1 MYYEIVLD
9 IYITIEKLI
18 WYQDRNLEFSTW
30 GSVHLVFYPSFQV
43 IKLIDYG
50 FNFCLFSVVSIQK
63 MLIEHRSIQVLK
75 PKAFLSRVIVNTST
89 YYYALFFFHWIS
101 HNLTIT
107 SKTRTRRRTQHSL
120 HWEQSS
126 SVSNIVTNV
135 AAVLFD
141 VTVCLHH
148 LQRTMKNGGS
158 APGRRFWLRRQRS
171 VQDIYKKLGKTFFW
185 GHIEWQK
192 RLFLMV
198 SLLCFVRTLMR
209 HVERNS
215 VQDSVGMNK
224 FHQMSDL
231 LVPFSDLLVGRRM
244 TLWLPSVSV
253 TPTQLWISWYK

>member
-1 MYYEIVLD
+1 M
-9 IYITIEKLI
+9 
-18 WYQDRNLEFSTW
+18 
-30 GSVHLVFYPSFQV
+30 GSIFVYSAWCPY
-43 IKLIDYG
+43 K
-50 FNFCLFSVVSIQK
+50 K
-63 MLIEHRSIQVLK
+63 RLIEHRSIQVLK
-75 PKAFLSRVIVNTST
+75 PIAFLSRVIVNTST
-89 YYYALFFFHWIS
+89 YYYALFFFHRIS

-126 SVSNIVTNV
+126 SVSIIVTNV

-141 VTVCLHH
+141 VTVCCHH

-185 GHIEWQK
+185 GRIEWQIK
-192 RLFLMV
+192 LLLKV
-198 SLLCFVRTLMR
+198 SLLCCVRTLMR

-231 LVPFSDLLVGRRM
+231 LVPFFAGLLVGCRM
-244 TLWLPSVSV
+244 TLWLHSVSV
-253 TPTQLWISWYK
+253 TPTQLWVFGMSWTPSTDIPASRLSTQTIMTNTDKLPRALLLFHLLASSAVMGL

>member
-89 YYYALFFFHWIS
+89 YYYALFFFHRIS

-107 SKTRTRRRTQHSL
+107 SKTRTRRRTHHSL

-126 SVSNIVTNV
+126 SVSIIVTNV

-141 VTVCLHH
+141 VTVASITCNERWKMEDL
-148 LQRTMKNGGS
+148 
-158 APGRRFWLRRQRS
+158 P
-171 VQDIYKKLGKTFFW
+171 QDGDFDCEGKGLFKTF
-185 GHIEWQK
+185 IKNLE
-192 RLFLMV
+192 
-198 SLLCFVRTLMR
+198 R
-209 HVERNS
+209 HS
-215 VQDSVGMNK
+215 FG
-224 FHQMSDL
+224 
-231 LVPFSDLLVGRRM
+231 G
-244 TLWLPSVSV
+244 
-253 TPTQLWISWYK
+253 ISNDKKDFF